1 MDKRKPVKTSN
12 PRNVQLLLSLPF
24 SLLAFGLA
32 IALLLVGFEI
42 AYADR
47 VYPGVFVDDVDL
59 SGLSYEEIDQH
70 LAEAM
75 SFTYEGEIQF
85 VYQDQT
91 WTARPAD
98 LGYRLDPEA
107 SARQAFNIG
116 RRSWLPANAIEKGR
130 AWFTGVQLSPVAVYD
145 ERMALNFL
153 QTIAAEIDQPVI
165 EAALSLEGTDVIV
178 VDSQIGL
185 TVDIDTTLALL
196 TPPLTHMADAEIP
209 VVVNETSPDIRDVSV
224 QAERLEQILSE
235 PLVLFAPEQ
244 GEQERR
250 TWTIQPEEMVSLL
263 TIQRM
268 GADSEEPG
276 YQISINE
283 MAMKSY
289 LSSLASGLKIH
300 PVNAR
305 FLFNREAGEI
315 ELLEPPVI
323 GRNLDINSS
332 TAYIDERM
340 VSGAHEI
347 ELQFETINPPVTGDM
362 SGEELGITELVHE
375 YTSYF
380 HGSGPARVQNIRI
393 SSSRFHGLLVAPGE
407 TFSMAANLGNIS
419 LDSGYAEAPIIFGGQ
434 TIQGVGGGVCQVST
448 TLFRAAFFGGFPI
461 VERHAHSY
469 RVSYYEQRSNGTRN
483 PNLAGLDAAV
493 YVPVVDFKFTNDTD
507 HWLLM
512 ETYATNTSL
521 TWRFYST
528 GDGRRVEWTTTG
540 PTNIVKAP
548 EPLYIENADLPT
560 GRIEQVDYAA
570 DGADVRVNRT
580 VYRGEQVHFSD
591 SFFTHFQ
598 AWQAVFEYGP
608 GTDIPETNSD

>member
-130 AWFTGVQLSPVAVYD
+130 AWFAGVQLSPVAVYD

-235 PLVLFAPEQ
+235 PLVLVAPEQ
-244 GEQERR
+244 GEQDRR

-469 RVSYYEQRSNGTRN
+469 RVSYYEQRSNGTRD